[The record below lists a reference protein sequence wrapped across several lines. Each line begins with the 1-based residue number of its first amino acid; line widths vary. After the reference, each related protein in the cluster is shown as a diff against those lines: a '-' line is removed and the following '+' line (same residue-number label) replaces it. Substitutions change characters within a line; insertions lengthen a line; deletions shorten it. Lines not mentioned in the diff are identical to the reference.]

1 MFLVTHLSVK
11 LELNFLQNLNALSA
25 IYHLFHLVGCV
36 LLYHSII
43 YYDIWLHGTVPGTA
57 GGILFYWVCKPYL
70 LPNIQKYSE
79 FCFILFFKI
88 FWILRHFGSR
98 YFGEWVMD
106 LHHYPGVMAEI
117 QRWFFT
123 LLTSTTFRW
132 LNLLISSALSPPLKF
147 SYFCSSSGS
156 HELLTGVP

>member
-1 MFLVTHLSVK
+1 MHCQLFIIYSTWWDVSCCIIVSYTMIFDYMVLFQAPLGAYSFIGYANHISFLISKNT
-11 LELNFLQNLNALSA
+11 LNFA
-25 IYHLFHLVGCV
+25 
-36 LLYHSII
+36 
-43 YYDIWLHGTVPGTA
+43 
-57 GGILFYWVCKPYL
+57 LFY
-70 LPNIQKYSE
+70 
-79 FCFILFFKI
+79 FFKI